1 MTFLNTKQ
9 ECNGLSDDISI
20 YFFSDFFLKTL
31 IVQVTVIM
39 NYVNM
44 YLYIFIVI
52 KNKLFMTLLIDHLT
66 LSIRNKEEKGILL
79 HTMK

>member
-9 ECNGLSDDISI
+9 ECNGLSDDILI

>member
-9 ECNGLSDDISI
+9 ECNGLSDDILI

-44 YLYIFIVI
+44 YICIVI
-52 KNKLFMTLLIDHLT
+52 TNKLFIIVN
-66 LSIRNKEEKGILL
+66 SK
-79 HTMK
+79 